1 MKEYENWYM
10 SMMHVV
16 ADFVVNGGGSY
27 KSSVLELVKFG
38 IERVEKEINKG
49 RVLVRAEMP
58 RNC

>member
-1 MKEYENWYM
+1 
-10 SMMHVV
+10 
-16 ADFVVNGGGSY
+16 VNGGGSY

-58 RNC
+58 RKSEDEK